1 MRLNVND
8 AMCKWLLF
16 AWKSETL
23 IYLNYYSNVNMTGTC
38 RTFQEHA
45 DKIERAKAALP
56 SDETLIELANFFD
69 ALGDATRIRI
79 VLALTREELCTCD
92 LSKLVGLSVS
102 AVSHQLRVLKDR
114 RIVAYRKEGKNVFYR
129 VDDDHIRAIV
139 EIALTHLKERGG
151 VQ

>member
-1 MRLNVND
+1 MTET
-8 AMCKWLLF
+8 CK
-16 AWKSETL
+16 
-23 IYLNYYSNVNMTGTC
+23 
-38 RTFQEHA
+38 TFQEHA
-45 DKIERAKAALP
+45 DKIERAKVALP